1 MHAPLRFVQL
11 YLFRGGFRDGRAGL
25 VVCGI
30 MAYYTFLKDA
40 KLWALVSSK
49 TREVSAAA
57 PAATPGQLVQQKM
70 AA

>member
-1 MHAPLRFVQL
+1 MLLHAPLRFVQL
-11 YLFRGGFRDGRAGL
+11 YLFRRGFLDGRAGL

-40 KLWALVSSK
+40 KLWALRHSK
-49 TREVSAAA
+49 AD
-57 PAATPGQLVQQKM
+57 AATSTPTRQV